1 MPRRFGV
8 SQNKGGALIAGW
20 NLTSVFV
27 FQGSGSGFRVPGFR
41 LSIFKSRVSGVWVPG
56 SWCQIS
62 GCSFRLSGCNLN
74 ADLPGLHRLPLIF
87 ENNRRH
93 VRIEL
98 RLLVRLRLPL
108 LHLQPQRSGL
118 QVSGFE
124 FPEQTQS
131 GLRRLFHVFSRS
143 LFRIARYKRRLKTTL
158 RPDFRSG
165 VPSKPFH
172 SMLGAVGC
180 AQRL

>member
-8 SQNKGGALIAGW
+8 SQNRGGGDHSRLDSDFGFRISGFGFW
-20 NLTSVFV
+20 FT
-27 FQGSGSGFRVPGFR
+27 GSGFRV
-41 LSIFKSRVSGVWVPG
+41 SIFKSRVSGVSVSG
-56 SWCQIS
+56 SWFQIS

-74 ADLPGLHRLPLIF
+74 VDLPDLHRLPLIF

-108 LHLQPQRSGL
+108 LHLQPQRSGV
-118 QVSGFE
+118 QVAGFE
-124 FPEQTQS
+124 FPEQSQS
-131 GLRRLFHVFSRS
+131 GLRRSFHVFSRS
-143 LFRIARYKRRLKTTL
+143 LFRIDRYKRRRKTTL

-172 SMLGAVGC
+172 
-180 AQRL
+180 